1 MEHITRKERLKLEI
15 KKQKRNRENSNP
27 KDINLKVR
35 INKDMYIKLLK
46 YSQNKGITASEAV
59 RQAIINMLGE

>member
-1 MEHITRKERLKLEI
+1 MEI

>member
-1 MEHITRKERLKLEI
+1 MEN

-46 YSQNKGITASEAV
+46 HSQNKGITASEAV
-59 RQAIINMLGE
+59 RQAIKNTLGE